1 MSAFIFTANASTTLS
16 AAISST
22 SSTSLTVASSTGFP
36 VPVSGTTQFQIL
48 IDAEIINVTAI
59 SGTTWTIARGQDGT
73 TAATHSS
80 GAAVTHIVGPG
91 ALGILGGD
99 GQSYTPSWTAATTNP
114 VINNGTIT
122 GQWYYINT
130 HLVYF
135 SATVTMGSST
145 TYGTGIW
152 SLSLPVTAARIQ
164 SCGTMRL
171 TQGSTNQ
178 SGTGAIISGALGAI
192 RLQYATGSV
201 NSTNPYTWANGDQFY
216 ISGVYEV

>member
-48 IDAEIINVTAI
+48 IDSEIINVTAV

-114 VINNGTIT
+114 VLNNGTIV

-130 HLVYF
+130 HLVWY
-135 SATVTMGSST
+135 SVLLTMGGST
-145 TYGTGIW
+145 TFGTGVY
-152 SLSLPVTAARIQ
+152 SFSLPVTAARVQ
-164 SCGTMRL
+164 GGFSGRL
-171 TQGSTNQ
+171 TQGSSNQ
-178 SGTGAIISGALGAI
+178 SCTGAIYNTAAVRILHGS
-192 RLQYATGSV
+192 GSV
-201 NSTNPYTWANGDQFY
+201 SSASPWTWASGD
-216 ISGVYEV
+216 IIALAGVYEV

>member
-114 VINNGTIT
+114 VLNTGTIV
-122 GQWYYINT
+122 GQWYYVAT
-130 HLVYF
+130 HLVFY
-135 SATVTMGSST
+135 SVLLTMGSST
-145 TYGTGIW
+145 TYGTGAY
-152 SLSLPVTAARIQ
+152 SLSLPVAAARVQGAGGGRMTQ
-164 SCGTMRL
+164 S
-171 TQGSTNQ
+171 SSNQ
-178 SGTGAIISGALGAI
+178 SVNCAIYSGALSAV
-192 RLQYATGSV
+192 RLIHGSG
-201 NSTNPYTWANGDQFY
+201 SASPSSPWTWGNGDI
-216 ISGVYEV
+216 ISVSGIYEV